1 MDKAPIQIVLDD
13 RERDG
18 CLREAL
24 VSHADVSLSIDRL
37 PLGDL
42 QVGGRFLVERKTLDD
57 FVKSLVDGRL
67 FDQAVRLAS
76 VRDAGKW
83 MPLVILEGQA
93 RSARKLNV
101 RREALQGAMVTL
113 SVIFGIPVLRSS
125 GPEETVRLA
134 LYSARQALRHWGP
147 LPPSRPGY
155 RPKTKKKR
163 QLFILQGLPGV
174 GRDRAETL
182 LKNFGSVSGVV
193 GASEQDLS
201 GLPGIGPETAKK
213 IRNAV
218 REHPAPGDF
227 TQ

>member
-1 MDKAPIQIVLDD
+1 LA
-13 RERDG
+13 
-18 CLREAL
+18 
-24 VSHADVSLSIDRL
+24 SHPDVAFSIERL

-42 QVGGRFLVERKTLDD
+42 QVGERFLIERKTLDD
-57 FVKSLVDGRL
+57 FAKSLIDGRL

-93 RSARKLNV
+93 QSARKLNV
-101 RREALQGAMVTL
+101 RRESLQGAMVTL
-113 SVIFGIPVLRSS
+113 SVIFGISVLRSS

-134 LYSARQALRHWGP
+134 LYSAHQALRHWGP

-155 RPKTKKKR
+155 RPKSKKKR

-182 LKNFGSVSGVV
+182 LKQFGSVAGVV
-193 GASEQDLS
+193 GATESDLS
-201 GLPGIGPETAKK
+201 GLPGIGAVTAKK
-213 IRNAV
+213 IINAV